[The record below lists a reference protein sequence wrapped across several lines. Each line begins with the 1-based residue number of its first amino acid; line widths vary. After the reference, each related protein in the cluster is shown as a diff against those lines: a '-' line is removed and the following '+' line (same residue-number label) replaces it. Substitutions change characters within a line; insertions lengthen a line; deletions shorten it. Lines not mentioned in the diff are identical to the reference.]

1 VGLSKVAWD
10 WWNFCGLILGQ
21 AQGLVGFCVQGL
33 VEFYFLGLC
42 VKVRVRFF
50 FFFFFLVLLPY
61 RRDDHPFLL
70 VDQWGSRGPG
80 KYRLDWTAQPSM
92 EAELKAW
99 TLASLMSGGW
109 P

>member
-1 VGLSKVAWD
+1 
-10 WWNFCGLILGQ
+10 
-21 AQGLVGFCVQGL
+21 
-33 VEFYFLGLC
+33 VEFLWPNLGASSGIGGILCSGIGRILFLGTLC
-42 VKVRVRFF
+42 QSQGQVF